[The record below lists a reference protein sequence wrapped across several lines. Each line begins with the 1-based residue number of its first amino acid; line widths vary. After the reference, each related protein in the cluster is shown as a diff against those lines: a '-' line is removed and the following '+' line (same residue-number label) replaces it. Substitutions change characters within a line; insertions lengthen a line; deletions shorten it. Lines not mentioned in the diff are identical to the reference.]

1 MAPGGIAAVAQGAAR
16 PAAPPLVVVSSPIDW
31 ILTPT
36 EVAAWLARA
45 RPGARLIYGRGGH
58 MIQGA
63 TQQLL
68 RRAAEAGGVFLFQP
82 RSADGQGFDFL
93 CVKRSSGPALAPSPK
108 ARPSAGDLAQR
119 TIYRRLKRAAA
130 GDERC
135 PTDAQLAA
143 LTGLRVPQV
152 KWRLAL
158 LVQAGKI
165 ARRVVPTPTDPNF
178 RVIAILSTGRET
190 AAPQ

>member
-1 MAPGGIAAVAQGAAR
+1 
-16 PAAPPLVVVSSPIDW
+16 
-31 ILTPT
+31 
-36 EVAAWLARA
+36 
-45 RPGARLIYGRGGH
+45 

-68 RRAAEAGGVFLFQP
+68 RRAAEAGDVFLFQP

-93 CVKRSSGPALAPSPK
+93 CVKRSGSAPAQPPK
-108 ARPSAGDLAQR
+108 ARPAADDLAQR
-119 TIYRRLKRAAA
+119 TIYRRLKRAASWA
-130 GDERC
+130 SVGQRSL
-135 PTDAQLAA
+135 LAA

-152 KWRLAL
+152 KWRIAL

-178 RVIAILSTGRET
+178 RVIAIVSTGRET
-190 AAPQ
+190 ARPQ